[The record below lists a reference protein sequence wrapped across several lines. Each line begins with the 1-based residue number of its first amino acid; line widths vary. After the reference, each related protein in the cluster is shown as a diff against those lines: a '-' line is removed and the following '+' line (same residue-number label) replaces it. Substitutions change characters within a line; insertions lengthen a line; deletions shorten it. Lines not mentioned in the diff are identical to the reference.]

1 MAPVEA
7 KMVLPAKMAEAAK
20 MVETVE
26 EVDHSDHDYSYDE
39 IVDDILDDEDVYDVD
54 DLGGRNSDWK
64 ATGGRTSKIN

>member
-1 MAPVEA
+1 MAPVDA

-54 DLGGRNSDWK
+54 DLGGRNSEWTDK
-64 ATGGRTSKIN
+64 GGRTSKIN